1 MSLRS
6 FLQGLAAL
14 VLAGHAGLALAAD
27 PIVIGQSLPLTGAGF
42 PVANRVIA
50 GAMAQVQRI
59 NAAGGIHGRRLE
71 LVTLDDAGDPHRH
84 AANLQRLVRQR
95 RAVAIVNCL
104 GESSCTAAAE
114 VVRELQVP
122 LIGPMSGA
130 RALRAPGVD
139 SVFTLRPDDAREAQA
154 LAGQLRSIGIA
165 RALMVADGA
174 EPARAR
180 ALADALQQAGVQLT
194 RVAVDAS
201 ADSIRAALRRLETVA
216 PQALVFS
223 LGLDGQDALG
233 RLDIGAFTSIPGTI
247 ATMSSAGL
255 THMTRLFRG
264 RLIGYTSVVPDPET
278 PRLPVVRDL
287 MRDADAFVG
296 PEAVTFEGLESY
308 LNLRLCTEALQR
320 AGPMA
325 GGARLAS
332 SIEALG
338 VLDMGGFRLMLG
350 PDRHHGS
357 DFVEI
362 GIRARDGRL
371 LR

>member
-6 FLQGLAAL
+6 LLRGLAVL
-14 VLAGHAGLALAAD
+14 VVAGHACLASAAD
-27 PIVIGQSLPLTGAGF
+27 SIVIGQSLPLTGAGF

-50 GAMAQVQRI
+50 GAMALVQRV
-59 NAAGGIHGRRLE
+59 NAAGGIRGRRLE
-71 LVTLDDAGDPHRH
+71 LVTLDDAGDARRH
-84 AANLQRLVRQR
+84 AANLRRLVRQR
-95 RAVAIVNCL
+95 RAVALVNCL
-104 GESSCTAAAE
+104 GESSCMAAAE
-114 VVRELQVP
+114 VARELQVP

-139 SVFTLRPDDAREAQA
+139 AVFTLRPDDAREAQA
-154 LAGQLRSIGIA
+154 LASQLRSIGIA
-165 RALMVADGA
+165 RALMLADGA
-174 EPARAR
+174 EPARAQS
-180 ALADALQQAGVQLT
+180 LADALQQAGIQLT
-194 RVAVDAS
+194 RVAVDGS
-201 ADSIRAALRRLETVA
+201 ADSIGAALRRLETVA
-216 PQALVFS
+216 PQALVLS

-233 RLDIGAFTSIPGTI
+233 RLEIGTFTGIPGTI

-264 RLIGYTSVVPDPET
+264 RLVGYTSVVPDPET

-308 LNLRLCTEALQR
+308 LNLRLCAEALQR
-320 AGPMA
+320 AGPTA
-325 GGARLAS
+325 DGARLAS
-332 SIEALG
+332 GIEALG
-338 VLDMGGFRLMLG
+338 LLDMGGFRLLFG

-357 DFVEI
+357 DFLEI